1 MMYSAVV
8 RDKYD
13 NNKVKFI
20 KNQEYSRKSDFI
32 RDLRSNGYA
41 VNPLKVKK
49 FEVFDYIM
57 EHTNCNLWDWQE
69 NN

>member
-1 MMYSAVV
+1 MLYSAVV
-8 RDKYD
+8 KDKYD

-49 FEVFDYIM
+49 SEVFDYIM
-57 EHTNCNLWDWQE
+57 EHTNFNWWDWQE

>member
-20 KNQEYSRKSDFI
+20 KNQEYSRKKRLYSRPAQQWICSKPAKGQEI
-32 RDLRSNGYA
+32 RS
-41 VNPLKVKK
+41 
-49 FEVFDYIM
+49 I
-57 EHTNCNLWDWQE
+57 
-69 NN
+69 

>member
-1 MMYSAVV
+1 MLYSAVV
-8 RDKYD
+8 KDKYD

-49 FEVFDYIM
+49 SEVFDYIT
-57 EHTNCNLWDWQE
+57 EHTNCNLWDWRE

>member
-20 KNQEYSRKSDFI
+20 KNQEYSRKSGKI
-32 RDLRSNGYA
+32 HCG
-41 VNPLKVKK
+41 
-49 FEVFDYIM
+49 
-57 EHTNCNLWDWQE
+57 
-69 NN
+69 

>member
-32 RDLRSNGYA
+32 RDLRGNGYA

-49 FEVFDYIM
+49 SEVFDYIM

>member
-32 RDLRSNGYA
+32 SDLRSNGYA

-49 FEVFDYIM
+49 SEVFDYIM